1 MFLLI
6 FGIGFIFI
14 VAFVVSIL
22 MSPAL
27 AAEEDSAEDA
37 RAKKLGT

>member
-14 VAFVVSIL
+14 VAFALSIL

-27 AAEEDSAEDA
+27 AADEDSAKDA
-37 RAKKLGT
+37 SAEKLSA

>member
-6 FGIGFIFI
+6 FGIGFVFM
-14 VAFVVSIL
+14 VAFVLSIL

-27 AAEEDSAEDA
+27 AVEEESVEDA
-37 RAKKLGT
+37 SAKKLGS

>member
-6 FGIGFIFI
+6 FGVGFIFI
-14 VAFVVSIL
+14 VAFVLSIL

-27 AAEEDSAEDA
+27 AVEEESVEDTGSEKLSA
-37 RAKKLGT
+37 

>member
-14 VAFVVSIL
+14 VAFVLSIL

-27 AAEEDSAEDA
+27 AVDEDSVEDT
-37 RAKKLGT
+37 RSEKLSA